1 MMYYIENEPQ
11 EARYARELILQEYG
25 DIEFEEEGHIY
36 TLHGQVIETTISG
49 LGHRFEQRPFNA
61 EEAAARY
68 ALKNGKTPEYWIA
81 QWEAN
86 SERATT
92 LGTKVHE
99 YGESLAYI
107 LNGLSPD
114 MILESARGQY
124 DEASRYIKP
133 LHDKEKA
140 AAQFLGKLPDNY
152 HLVLNEARVYSGKN
166 PDPAMNISELICGTF
181 DMLYWDDGKGDPAKA
196 GYVLLDY
203 KTNKSLTSDYNRRNS
218 YCLAAPFGDLYEE
231 SLGIYTIQLSAYQ
244 MLLEDIG
251 IKIKNRILV
260 WLKDDGNCQLVAVPD
275 VSARLRK
282 IL

>member
-1 MMYYIENEPQ
+1 MYYIENEPR
-11 EARYARELILQEYG
+11 EAREARELILREYG

-68 ALKNGKTPEYWIA
+68 ASRKGETPEYWIA
-81 QWEAN
+81 QWKAN

-114 MILESARGQY
+114 MILDSARSQY

-133 LHDKEKA
+133 SHPKEQA
-140 AAQFLGKLPDNY
+140 AAYFLGRLPDNY

-196 GYVLLDY
+196 GYVLMDY
-203 KTNKSLTSDYNRRNS
+203 KTNKCLESEYNRNNHN
-218 YCLAAPFGDLYEE
+218 YLAAPFSDLYEE

-251 IKIKNRILV
+251 IKVKNRILV
-260 WLKDDGNCQLVAVPD
+260 WLKDNGQCELKAVPD